1 MSAQP
6 PLFTHKDCIVEWEKV
21 DRATPLVE
29 AAFSS
34 GDANTAAKARRL
46 EHFYSHLVRW
56 RVGDGGASEEDMVKL
71 FRLTQ
76 LVMEARTML
85 FEEALDA
92 AVSDEVGIPSFLL
105 LLLQKTTSETARNF
119 AMSHGLELGSRS
131 AFF

>member
-1 MSAQP
+1 MPAQP

-34 GDANTAAKARRL
+34 GDANTTAKARRL

-76 LVMEARTML
+76 LVMEAKTMVC
-85 FEEALDA
+85 EEALDA
-92 AVSDEVGIPSFLL
+92 AVSDEVGIPCSSSKNNLEIL
-105 LLLQKTTSETARNF
+105 WARNF
-119 AMSHGLELGSRS
+119 ALSHGWELGSRS
-131 AFF
+131 AFS